1 MRMRMKQKKDVY
13 IAGAGKFGKT
23 VLQMLETYANAQWNV
38 SGFLD
43 NDKSKQANNR
53 VVIFLIVFLFINR
66 NRANQVVL
74 FIGDIY
80 FI

>member
-1 MRMRMKQKKDVY
+1 MKVAVFGTGKYYSIYKKWF
-13 IAGAGKFGKT
+13 I
-23 VLQMLETYANAQWNV
+23 NV
-38 SGFLD
+38 EITAFLD